1 MKRFIP
7 FLLLLAS
14 CGGPTRFN
22 DEKQSYRVD
31 SVTYYPSGV
40 PSVANIDPHWVAH
53 TAFGNFTYYREIKVG
68 DSVDVI
74 IRKIDTTHVDGEDV
88 AIKPDTT
95 VFDPIIEHS
104 KIK

>member
-1 MKRFIP
+1 MKRLIP
-7 FLLLLAS
+7 ALLLLVS
-14 CGGPTRFN
+14 CGGPTKFI

-53 TAFGNFTYYREIKVG
+53 TSFGNFTYYREIKVG

-74 IRKIDTTHVDGEDV
+74 IRTV
-88 AIKPDTT
+88 DTT
-95 VFDPIIEHS
+95 VMGDQVPLRKDTTLFDPIVDHS